1 MPIPR
6 AIATFPAERL
16 HPLSVGGRPAIE
28 AFPQIAAH
36 LRRARGPDH
45 AALFAEP
52 VPDRDRGVVDWYVTR
67 EGEVE
72 PLDGLA
78 AEASAAAEAELDRLV
93 ADIEAEAAALQA
105 SAAESDRLLGQAIAA
120 ALRVPDR
127 SFVRV
132 LDGKPVLVGW
142 AHEENG
148 RSIGPEALRRPID
161 RALDRM
167 PILFPALA
175 DRAGWWRRFWLA
187 LGLLLTGLL
196 FLLLFLLWW
205 DPWRWFALP
214 APVCLPDPSGL
225 IALEQRRLEED
236 RTLALRTDLARL
248 ARQVGEARLAC
259 PPMPPPATPARAE
272 PPRPEPPQPNQDAE
286 RARREGAREGN
297 TQIILAWDDVN
308 DLDLAI
314 VCPDGTRVYFENRR
328 GCGAELDVD
337 MNVAAGT
344 RPISRSPVENVTWA
358 AEPPP
363 GNYRIEVTHYGRNPG
378 GPQVSPFR
386 VTIRRP
392 GQPDRVLR
400 GEAGAGQTVVVG
412 TVRLP

>member
-1 MPIPR
+1 MPTPR

-36 LRRARGPDH
+36 LRRARGADH

-52 VPDRDRGVVDWYVTR
+52 VPDRDRGVVDWYASR
-67 EGEVE
+67 DGAAM
-72 PLDGLA
+72 PLDDLP
-78 AEASAAAEAELDRLV
+78 AEARAAAEAELDRLV

-132 LDGKPVLVGW
+132 VGGKPVLVGW

-161 RALDRM
+161 RAPRPM
-167 PILFPALA
+167 PILFPAVA
-175 DRAGWWRRFWLA
+175 DRVGWWRRFWLA
-187 LGLLLTGLL
+187 LGLLLAA
-196 FLLLFLLWW
+196 LLLLLLLLLSW

-214 APVCLPDPSGL
+214 APTCLPDPRGL
-225 IALEQRRLEED
+225 IALEERRQEED

-259 PPMPPPATPARAE
+259 PPIPAAGPPPRAE
-272 PPRPEPPQPNQDAE
+272 GRPPDPPRPNQDAE

-314 VCPDGTRVYFENRR
+314 VCPDGTRIYFENRR

-337 MNVAAGT
+337 MNVAGGT
-344 RPISRSPVENVTWA
+344 RPISRAPVENVTWA

>member
-1 MPIPR
+1 MPTPR
-6 AIATFPAERL
+6 VIATFPAERL

-28 AFPQIAAH
+28 SFPQIAAH
-36 LRRARGPDH
+36 LRRARSPDH
-45 AALFAEP
+45 ADLFAEP
-52 VPDRDRGVVDWYVTR
+52 VPDRDRGVVDWYAAR
-67 EGEVE
+67 EGEVG
-72 PLDGLA
+72 PLDSLPP
-78 AEASAAAEAELDRLV
+78 EARVAAEAELDRLV

-105 SAAESDRLLGQAIAA
+105 SAAESDRLLGQAIAT

-127 SFVRV
+127 SFVLTLAGR
-132 LDGKPVLVGW
+132 PVLVGW

-148 RSIGPEALRRPID
+148 RSIGPEALRRPIE
-161 RALDRM
+161 RAPGRM
-167 PILFPALA
+167 PILFPAVP
-175 DRAGWWRRFWLA
+175 DRRALWRRVWLA
-187 LGLLLTGLL
+187 LGLVFAALLLL
-196 FLLLFLLWW
+196 LLLFLWR

-214 APVCLPDPSGL
+214 APACLPDPRGL
-225 IALEQRRLEED
+225 VALEERRQWED
-236 RTLALRTDLARL
+236 RAIGLRKELMRL

-259 PPMPPPATPARAE
+259 PPIPAAAL
-272 PPRPEPPQPNQDAE
+272 PPRAEPPQPNQDAE
-286 RARREGAREGN
+286 RARREGAREGH

-314 VCPDGTRVYFENRR
+314 VCPDGTRLYFENRR

-337 MNVAAGT
+337 MNVAGGT
-344 RPISRSPVENVTWA
+344 RPISRTPVETVTWA

-363 GNYRIEVTHYGRNPG
+363 GSYRIEVTHYGRNPG
-378 GPQVSPFR
+378 GPQSSPFR

-392 GQPDRVLR
+392 GEPDRVLR

>member
-1 MPIPR
+1 MPTPR
-6 AIATFPAERL
+6 VIATFPAERL

-28 AFPQIAAH
+28 SFPQIAAH
-36 LRRARGPDH
+36 LRRARSPDH
-45 AALFAEP
+45 ADLFAEP
-52 VPDRDRGVVDWYVTR
+52 VPDRDRGVLDWYAAR

-72 PLDGLA
+72 PLDSLPP
-78 AEASAAAEAELDRLV
+78 EARAAAEAELDRLV
-93 ADIEAEAAALQA
+93 ADIEAEAAALQT
-105 SAAESDRLLGQAIAA
+105 SAVESDRLLGQAIAT

-127 SFVRV
+127 SFVLTIAGR
-132 LDGKPVLVGW
+132 PVLVGW

-148 RSIGPEALRRPID
+148 RSIGPEALRRPIE
-161 RALDRM
+161 RAPGRM
-167 PILFPALA
+167 PILFPAVP
-175 DRAGWWRRFWLA
+175 DRSAWWRRFWLA
-187 LGLLLTGLL
+187 LGLV
-196 FLLLFLLWW
+196 FAALLLLLLLLLWW

-214 APVCLPDPSGL
+214 APACLPDPRGL
-225 IALEQRRLEED
+225 VALEERRLWED
-236 RTLALRTDLARL
+236 RAIGLRTELARL

-259 PPMPPPATPARAE
+259 PPMPAAAPPPRAE
-272 PPRPEPPQPNQDAE
+272 PQQPNRDAE
-286 RARREGAREGN
+286 RARREGAREGH

-314 VCPDGTRVYFENRR
+314 VCPDGTRLYFDNRR

-344 RPISRSPVENVTWA
+344 RPISRTPVENVTWA

-363 GNYRIEVTHYGRNPG
+363 GTYRIEVTHYGRNPG
-378 GPQVSPFR
+378 GPQISPFR

-392 GQPDRVLR
+392 GEPERVLR